1 MPEQPKVIATPEQYS
16 RIQSIKNGTI
26 IRIRVHSIKM
36 SLSFLVCL
44 LFSCTYDDTRFN

>member
-26 IRIRVHSIKM
+26 IRIRVHSKKM
-36 SLSFLVCL
+36 SFQFPCL
-44 LFSCTYDDTRFN
+44 LIV